1 MEWTSFFQTLLT
13 SLSSIVVALIAAGYF
28 KKQQDRQ
35 KNENSKVKL
44 LEQIQKDEVVHLSIR
59 SIRRKYNADRVK
71 IIQFHNGG
79 NFYTESPMQRASI
92 TYERCSDGLERLSD
106 KMQNV
111 LVSNYTFYVKSV
123 IAGGLYEYDIKD
135 IDDLA
140 TRSLLESFGTQ
151 SHCAVPLWDKQ
162 QHLVGVLCLDWV
174 FSEVP
179 SEFIQ
184 NEGFTEEFKGE
195 IITESVSLI
204 SLL

>member
-28 KKQQDRQ
+28 KKHQDRQ

-123 IAGGLYEYDIKD
+123 IAGGVYEYDVKH

-174 FSEVP
+174 FSEIP
-179 SEFIQ
+179 SEYIR
-184 NEGFTEEFKGE
+184 NEEFTEEFKGE
-195 IITESVSLI
+195 VITESVSLI

>member
-28 KKQQDRQ
+28 KKHQDRQ
-35 KNENSKVKL
+35 KNENSKVRL

-123 IAGGLYEYDIKD
+123 IAGGVYEYDVKH

-174 FSEVP
+174 FSEIP
-179 SEFIQ
+179 SEYIR
-184 NEGFTEEFKGE
+184 NEEFTEEFKGE
-195 IITESVSLI
+195 LITESVSLI

>member
-28 KKQQDRQ
+28 KKHQDKQ
-35 KNENSKVKL
+35 KNENSKVRL

-123 IAGGLYEYDIKD
+123 IAGGVYEYDVKH

-174 FSEVP
+174 FSEIP
-179 SEFIQ
+179 SEYIR
-184 NEGFTEEFKGE
+184 NEEFTEEFKGE
-195 IITESVSLI
+195 VITESVSLI

>member
-28 KKQQDRQ
+28 KKHQDRQ
-35 KNENSKVKL
+35 KNENSKIML

-123 IAGGLYEYDIKD
+123 IAGGVYEYDVKH

-174 FSEVP
+174 FSEIP
-179 SEFIQ
+179 SEYIR
-184 NEGFTEEFKGE
+184 NEEFTEEFKGE
-195 IITESVSLI
+195 VITESVSLI